1 MRAELEAFIKKI
13 EAMKLYLIT
22 NDRSKKMKLGRQE
35 NNECECEKVSYAWIW
50 AILFLVVLFIAMV
63 EW

>member
-1 MRAELEAFIKKI
+1 MRVELAKGAKRMRTIENGGSSNDVSEFIKQ
-13 EAMKLYLIT
+13 
-22 NDRSKKMKLGRQE
+22 KKE
-35 NNECECEKVSYAWIW
+35 NNACDCEKVSYVHLW